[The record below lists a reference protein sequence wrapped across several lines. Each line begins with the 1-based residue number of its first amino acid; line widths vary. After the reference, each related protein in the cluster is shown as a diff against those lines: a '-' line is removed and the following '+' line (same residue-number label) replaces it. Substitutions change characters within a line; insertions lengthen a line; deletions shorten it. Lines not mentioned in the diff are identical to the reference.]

1 MTTTPT
7 TPGLRRDEILHWLEG
22 HRGAFS
28 GDPRELLERCERAV
42 RRHAT
47 EAAWLAARDWAE
59 RRRRDFAAEGWGNHA
74 SEAFVAAEV
83 CHQLAWELAH
93 HEPEVE
99 PGSEERL
106 AGGPLRRR
114 LEPRGWHVLEPWI
127 RALAAEQEHAVWSE
141 IVRFTHRRARSLV
154 RERRLSH
161 DCDLDHA
168 RHYPEI
174 AADVV
179 GLLARE
185 YSLHAHP
192 R

>member
-1 MTTTPT
+1 MSSAT
-7 TPGLRRDEILHWLEG
+7 TPGMGREAILRWLEG
-22 HRGAFS
+22 HRASLEGE
-28 GDPRELLERCERAV
+28 PQELLERCERAV

-47 EAAWLAARDWAE
+47 EAAWLAAKSWAE
-59 RRRRDFAAEGWGNHA
+59 RRRREFEAAAWGNHA
-74 SEAFVAAEV
+74 SEAFVASEV

-93 HEPEVE
+93 REPVVE

-114 LEPRGWHVLEPWI
+114 LAPRGWHVLEPWI
-127 RALAAEQEHAVWSE
+127 REVAARQEHAVWSE
-141 IVRFTHRRARSLV
+141 IVRFTHRRARGFV

-161 DCDLDHA
+161 DCDPERA

-174 AADVV
+174 AAEVV

-185 YSLHAHP
+185 YSLHAYP